1 MKNILYLGISLLLAM
16 LVVSCGGGSGE
27 GADGGVKVSASQ
39 IEEAHVAGREAAR
52 EFVRREWKDTM
63 QLQELLIEASAK
75 AAKFDSITRLRAA
88 YDSAFI
94 STVRTVNPGIAA
106 ELERYQREMKK

>member
-1 MKNILYLGISLLLAM
+1 MRNILYLSLCVLCAMLLA
-16 LVVSCGGGSGE
+16 SCGGSGE
-27 GADGGVKVSASQ
+27 GSEGAGKVSASQ
-39 IEEAHVAGREAAR
+39 IEEAHLAGREAAR

-63 QLQELLIEASAK
+63 QLQELLIDAAAK
-75 AAKFDSITRLRAA
+75 AAKYDSITRLRAA